1 MEALQAILMM
11 GVTWHTPNELLNR
24 NLLTYNI
31 SSSSENIYV
40 SSNQGLFVSSNYQ
53 AENLWDTFFLP
64 DQISTQS
71 VFDAEL
77 LEDFSSLFIGT
88 AQGICE
94 YDGLDFDCESVI
106 GNIQDNLFYAYPNPL
121 DFEATNQLTFVF
133 NNLEEN
139 LDGYIVIYD
148 LAMDRVAKI
157 YSSGITR
164 WDGTNDF
171 GDRVANGLYIAK
183 YNHSNGDSYLF
194 NILVVN
200 SE

>member
-1 MEALQAILMM
+1 M
-11 GVTWHTPNELLNR
+11 
-24 NLLTYNI
+24 TYNI

-94 YDGLDFDCESVI
+94 YDGLDFDCESVMGLSLI
-106 GNIQDNLFYAYPNPL
+106 HISEP
-121 DFEATNQLTFVF
+121 
-133 NNLEEN
+133 
-139 LDGYIVIYD
+139 
-148 LAMDRVAKI
+148 
-157 YSSGITR
+157 TR
-164 WDGTNDF
+164 P
-171 GDRVANGLYIAK
+171 Y
-183 YNHSNGDSYLF
+183 
-194 NILVVN
+194 
-200 SE
+200 